1 MSTFRR
7 YGGLNYSANNN
18 IVRSYISN
26 SEQLN
31 TNNYSGLPNSKEIY
45 KSHIDL
51 DGNSILHTGC
61 VYFQDGTSMCTGNLV
76 GPQGSQGIEGQQ
88 GPQGIDGFQG
98 VTGAGLPGTQGPQGF
113 QGFQGVT
120 GGGIQGPQGF
130 QGLQG
135 VTGEGGIQGPQGFQ
149 GFQGVT
155 GEGIQGNQG
164 FQGLQ
169 GVTGIQ
175 GPQGSGTGS
184 AYWLANGNNIYA
196 NPPGGITS
204 FVGIGATNPVT
215 QFNLHTKKQAYNSTM
230 SFQLDDGSSNIISL
244 GVNLGQGNYG
254 NLTQSGDNLI
264 LSSQGI
270 NPNPLVIALRDASA
284 VGIRIDASS
293 GVTIQPSC
301 TSTQFN
307 SLSDYRIKKN
317 VEPLLLDEYSVDNLR
332 PVKYR
337 YKDTNIVNVGLI
349 AHEVQEYYP
358 FLVFGKK
365 DGDIKQSVNYDG
377 LIPVLI
383 KEVQVLKTRVQEL
396 EKKLNNQSTIV

>member
-61 VYFQDGTSMCTGNLV
+61 IYFQDGTSMCTGNLV
-76 GPQGSQGIEGQQ
+76 GPQGSQGIEGSQ
-88 GPQGIDGFQG
+88 GPEGPQGFQG
-98 VTGAGLPGTQGPQGF
+98 VTGAGLPGTPGPQGN

-120 GGGIQGPQGF
+120 GNGIQGPQGVTGEGTQGPQGNQGLQGVTGTGTLGPQGP

-135 VTGEGGIQGPQGFQ
+135 VTGEGIQGPQGP
-149 GFQGVT
+149 
-155 GEGIQGNQG
+155 
-164 FQGLQ
+164 
-169 GVTGIQ
+169 Q
-175 GPQGSGTGS
+175 GPGTTGS
-184 AYWLANGNNIYA
+184 TYWLANGNNIYA
-196 NPPGGITS
+196 NPPGGISS
-204 FVGIGATNPVT
+204 FVGIGTINPVT
-215 QFNLHTKKQAYNSTM
+215 QFNLHTKKQALNSTL
-230 SFQLDDGSSNIISL
+230 SFELDDGSSNVIAFGVNMGSGVYSPLILPGDNVIISS
-244 GVNLGQGNYG
+244 
-254 NLTQSGDNLI
+254 QSG
-264 LSSQGI
+264 
-270 NPNPLVIALRDASA
+270 NPNPLTIAVRDASS
-284 VGIRIDASS
+284 VGIRIDVST

-307 SLSDYRIKKN
+307 SLSDYRIKKD
-317 VEPLLLDEYSVDNLR
+317 VEPLELSEYSIDNLR

-337 YKDTNIVNVGLI
+337 YRETNILNVGLI

-358 FLVFGKK
+358 FLVCGEK
-365 DGDIKQSVNYDG
+365 DGDSKQSVNYDG

-383 KEVQVLKTRVQEL
+383 KEVQTLKKQVQEL
-396 EKKLNNQSTIV
+396 EKKLIN